1 MAAVSQNKS
10 ARFPTYRTIYEA
22 VSIRFPF
29 LWWKNSY
36 EVHSITSVIDCRSRV
51 LESIESEILTGESLT
66 TAFCR
71 HERFWD
77 GSLLTFA
84 GCEGAHQSR
93 QQHAEQQ
100 EQGTRFRPHR
110 VRVTVVRRSFV
121 HLTSKKI
128 GLKKMVAM
136 HFHRETSWW
145 LWTAP
150 EIEKWV
156 IRLKLKAVGF
166 SNVRDGNVVEL
177 RLLELIDGQ
186 IVHGYNQGSL
196 ILSTSYDSY
205 ERKLWIR
212 SNKYIGCQI
221 IGCGVKISLSIILQS
236 CWIIGR
242 YPLKFYSKKCNSNI
256 NDSTIAVSPS

>member
-10 ARFPTYRTIYEA
+10 ARFPTYRMIYEA
-22 VSIRFPF
+22 MSIRFPF
-29 LWWKNSY
+29 PWWKNSY

-51 LESIESEILTGESLT
+51 LESIESEILTGESL
-66 TAFCR
+66 FPLWR
-71 HERFWD
+71 LNFVVID

-128 GLKKMVAM
+128 ELKKMVAM

-150 EIEKWV
+150 EIEK
-156 IRLKLKAVGF
+156 LKAVEF
-166 SNVRDGNVVEL
+166 SNVGDDSVVEL
-177 RLLELIDGQ
+177 RLLIDGQ
-186 IVHGYNQGSL
+186 IIHGYNQGSL
-196 ILSTSYDSY
+196 ILSTSYDSLF
-205 ERKLWIR
+205 LW
-212 SNKYIGCQI
+212 
-221 IGCGVKISLSIILQS
+221 
-236 CWIIGR
+236 
-242 YPLKFYSKKCNSNI
+242 KKTLNQK
-256 NDSTIAVSPS
+256 